1 MTRWEERLCVELKLT
16 RRSGSSFSHRVNLST
31 SDGERWEGDDYV
43 AEPDV
48 LSFSYSYVVC
58 EGDVITRREWDAVP
72 RTFPASFDRRFLF
85 HDFWRDIPE
94 HAHLYSSACAISNPP
109 SDSSQSLLYY
119 DRTLIFRVQAP
130 QLQPGESLAI
140 VGNQPSLGMW
150 RPERAL
156 RMSRGATHEWIISLT
171 TEGIFLPIEY
181 KYVRVRE
188 RTGELLE
195 WESGDNRLSPS
206 GFVDMRS
213 VLTIFDSEARLRSQP
228 WRLAGLVVPVFS
240 LRSEGS
246 QGVGDFGDLGRMV
259 DWAHSVGMRAVQL
272 LPINDTTQRRS
283 WRDSYPYN
291 CVSVFALHPLYIDL
305 RQLPPLRDEALMKR
319 FRRRMRTLESRPELS
334 YERVMALKSDYL
346 RMLYEQEGQDVLR
359 ADSFQRFYDA
369 NQQWLLPY
377 AVFCTLRDRFGTADF
392 SKWPQYSVYDE
403 DEARLLASREWAEV
417 GYHAF
422 VQYLLDGQLSVV
434 SSHARS
440 LGVVLKGDIPIGI
453 SPHSVEA
460 WTSSQLFHLDVSA
473 GAPPDAFSATGQN
486 WGFPTYDWE
495 RMAADGYSWW
505 THRLQDSS
513 NPSSCAKA
521 SAQVAAGT
529 VSCPAYSAT
538 FSQNQFRWTESVI
551 PFRGGSPSIQKNL
564 AALLAANSSM
574 SVDLPMRR
582 RPRHVTSTPWSH
594 PHNASRS
601 FKSRSLPTNINSPK
615 GSYIPLS
622 HKYVR
627 KSIETFLLFRKNR
640 IRRKVPTQK
649 HEKTFLLSHK
659 IGNRR
664 KIWRMGSSS
673 GRKRRSFTGKAC
685 VATNRNYRALTG
697 FTKET
702 LRVTRDF
709 MTSGKFPS
717 PAFIHSL
724 PSSET
729 HNSHVSTTSTPHV
742 SGRGVYLNPR
752 QSAHLTA
759 SGSLWDKR
767 RFHLPCGGTRN
778 PRTRRVP
785 PGTMA
790 GAFLLCL
797 SSRSAIP
804 AS

>member
-486 WGFPTYDWE
+486 WGFPTYDW
-495 RMAADGYSWW
+495 DG
-505 THRLQDSS
+505 
-513 NPSSCAKA
+513 C
-521 SAQVAAGT
+521 
-529 VSCPAYSAT
+529 
-538 FSQNQFRWTESVI
+538 RW
-551 PFRGGSPSIQKNL
+551 L
-564 AALLAANSSM
+564 
-574 SVDLPMRR
+574 
-582 RPRHVTSTPWSH
+582 
-594 PHNASRS
+594 
-601 FKSRSLPTNINSPK
+601 
-615 GSYIPLS
+615 
-622 HKYVR
+622 
-627 KSIETFLLFRKNR
+627 
-640 IRRKVPTQK
+640 
-649 HEKTFLLSHK
+649 
-659 IGNRR
+659 
-664 KIWRMGSSS
+664 
-673 GRKRRSFTGKAC
+673 
-685 VATNRNYRALTG
+685 
-697 FTKET
+697 
-702 LRVTRDF
+702 
-709 MTSGKFPS
+709 
-717 PAFIHSL
+717 
-724 PSSET
+724 
-729 HNSHVSTTSTPHV
+729 
-742 SGRGVYLNPR
+742 
-752 QSAHLTA
+752 
-759 SGSLWDKR
+759 
-767 RFHLPCGGTRN
+767 
-778 PRTRRVP
+778 
-785 PGTMA
+785 
-790 GAFLLCL
+790 
-797 SSRSAIP
+797 
-804 AS
+804 